1 MACQR
6 ASATP
11 TGRNETRTSVQWPR
25 IGTRTQWF
33 RQIGGWRLA
42 GSVDDAGFDRL
53 VSEAN
58 QELAG
63 IATSDGAVIFQAEA
77 LVAAAQC

>member
-1 MACQR
+1 M
-6 ASATP
+6 
-11 TGRNETRTSVQWPR
+11 V
-25 IGTRTQWF
+25 

-63 IATSDGAVIFQAEA
+63 IATSDGAVSFQAEA